1 MLLTEEHRIKK
12 DGHKALFRELDDFCF
27 RAKNLHNA
35 VNYLIKQCDRIHRKI
50 RSGEVPEAWEKEMT
64 DRVNEGIRRYNT
76 GRAESRKRP
85 CVDADNGF
93 IADAYF
99 LSWYLKS
106 SGEYRA
112 MPYATCSQICIQ
124 ELCRS
129 WKSYYKAMPVYLKS
143 PERFTGRPKKPG
155 YLDPKEGRGWLVITS
170 QNFFREEDGSV
181 RMPGFLKGI
190 RIKARHSQ
198 IRQIRI
204 RTERACIRILLVYE
218 KKEVYPTGPAANTK
232 VMGVDLGVNNLIT
245 AVWTSDESP
254 VIISGKPLKSINQ
267 FYNRKKAA
275 LQAAARKGNGGRTTR
290 RIDRL
295 TRKRNRKEKDM
306 LHKASRKIVDLAE
319 ETGAGVIIIG
329 NNKGW
334 KQNVNLGNRT
344 NQNFV
349 AIPHLTL
356 IEMIRYKAALLGIE
370 VRIVE
375 EAYTSGTSYL
385 DGEMPTA
392 SFYNRARRI
401 HRGLFRSNAGIC
413 INADVNAAYQ
423 ILKAGGITDLKIKQ
437 AEPVRKIKAA

>member
-12 DGHKALFRELDDFCF
+12 NGHKALFRELDDFCF

-35 VNYLIKQCDRIHRKI
+35 ANYLIKQSDRIHRKI
-50 RSGEVPEAWEKEMT
+50 RSGEVLEAWEKEMT
-64 DRVNEGIRRYNT
+64 AQVNEGIRRYNT
-76 GRAESRKRP
+76 GRAENRKRP

-99 LSWYLKS
+99 LSWYLKA
-106 SGEYRA
+106 SGEYKA

-129 WKSYYKAMPVYLKS
+129 WKAYYKALPVYLKH
-143 PERFTGRPKKPG
+143 PECFTGRPQKPG

-170 QNFFREEDGSV
+170 QNFTRGEDGFI

-190 RIKARHSQ
+190 RMKAGHSQ

-204 RTERACIRILLVYE
+204 KTERTCIRILLVYE
-218 KKEVYPTGPAANTK
+218 QKEERPAKPVENAK
-232 VMGVDLGVNNLIT
+232 AMGIDLGVNNLIT
-245 AVWTSDESP
+245 AVWTSEESP
-254 VIISGKPLKSINQ
+254 VIINGRPLKSINQ
-267 FYNRKKAA
+267 FYNRKMAA
-275 LQAAARKGNGGRTTR
+275 LQAAAQKGNGRKMTR
-290 RIDRL
+290 RMDRL
-295 TRKRNRKEKDM
+295 IRKRNNKVKDM

-319 ETGAGVIIIG
+319 KTGAGVIIIG

-349 AIPHLTL
+349 SIPHLTL
-356 IEMIRYKAALLGIE
+356 IGMIRYKAALKGIE

-385 DGEMPTA
+385 DGEMPAA
-392 SFYNRARRI
+392 SFYNRSRRI

-423 ILKAGGITDLKIKQ
+423 ILKAGGIMNLKIKQ
-437 AEPVRKIKAA
+437 SEPVRIINAA